1 MPVVIEYQ
9 GDLVHH
15 YSSTGFKIR
24 NTTTGGIYDDAWDLI
39 SNGYDY
45 EETEEKIDQ
54 DEEEQQQSEL
64 EEYAEAGRILL
75 GEENNE

>member
-1 MPVVIEYQ
+1 MPIVIEYE

-15 YSSTGFKIR
+15 YSNSGFKIR
-24 NTTTGGIYDDAWDLI
+24 NTTTGGVYDDAWDLT
-39 SNGYDY
+39 SNNYEY

-75 GEENNE
+75 GEEGNE